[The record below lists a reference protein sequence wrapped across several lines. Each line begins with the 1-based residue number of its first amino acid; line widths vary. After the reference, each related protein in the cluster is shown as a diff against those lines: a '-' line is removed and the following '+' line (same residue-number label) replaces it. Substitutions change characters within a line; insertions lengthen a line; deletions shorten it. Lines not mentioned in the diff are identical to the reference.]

1 MHNSTIAPDVEL
13 VLVDLATEK
22 ATINIGALEDQA
34 IDYLLIKSSSGQ
46 LPQGT
51 VTSQGLLT
59 KPVN

>member
-1 MHNSTIAPDVEL
+1 MPNSTIAPDIDL
-13 VLVDLATEK
+13 VHVDLATEK
-22 ATINIGALEDQA
+22 ATVNIGILEDQA
-34 IDYLLIKSSSGQ
+34 IDYLLIKPSSSQ

>member
-1 MHNSTIAPDVEL
+1 MANSTIAPDVDL
-13 VLVDLATEK
+13 VHVDLVTEK
-22 ATINIGALEDQA
+22 ATVNIGFLEDQA
-34 IDYLLIKSSSGQ
+34 IDYLLIKPSSSQ